1 MQPFEP
7 VVAPGHADGAKKNS
21 RAISAGVLYHRLR
34 TAGAEHGDNDDLRLK
49 KVVLLFTCGL
59 MIAAAGIWLVLYKM
73 LGLPVSASLPFAFQL
88 VSLATL
94 LVYLCTLNFS
104 MFRAVQLGMFLFVPF
119 VVQWSIGNFV
129 SASGVIL
136 WGLLAPVGAVLLY
149 SARESI
155 PWFVAYIVLL
165 LLTGYV
171 DYELAGMPPR
181 WPRVPL
187 ATTVAFFALNFA
199 AMSALV
205 YSLLR
210 FAFAER
216 DKSRLRQEHAHAL
229 LKNEQEKSERLLLNV
244 LPAPV
249 AERLKHSQEPIAD
262 GFPAATVMFADIV
275 GFTQIASRLEPAQIF
290 ALLNRLFS
298 AFDALAER
306 HGLEKIKT
314 IGDAYMVA
322 GGLDPAE
329 RDDCAAVAD
338 LALEMREVVAREPTT
353 DGQALALR
361 IGIATGPVVAGVVG
375 TKKFIYDLWGDTVN
389 LANRITADNQP
400 GMIQVDARTYEQLA
414 ARYDFEPAQILN
426 LKGKGA
432 TNVYRLRGRREPSA
446 AAD

>member
-1 MQPFEP
+1 M
-7 VVAPGHADGAKKNS
+7 S
-21 RAISAGVLYHRLR
+21 RPISAAVLYRRLR
-34 TAGAEHGDNDDLRLK
+34 SAGAEHGDSDDLRLK

-94 LVYLCTLNFS
+94 LIYLWTLNFD
-104 MFRAVQLGMFLFVPF
+104 MFRAAQLGLFLFVPF

-155 PWFVAYIVLL
+155 PWFFAYIVFL

-171 DYELAGMPPR
+171 DYELAGMPPKG
-181 WPRVPL
+181 PQVPL

-210 FAFAER
+210 FAFGER
-216 DKSRLRQEHAHAL
+216 DKARLRQEHAHEL

-249 AERLKHSQEPIAD
+249 AERLKHSEETIAD

-275 GFTQIASRLEPAQIF
+275 GFTQIASRLEPVQIF
-290 ALLNRLFS
+290 ELLNRLFS

-322 GGLDPAE
+322 GGLNSAG

-338 LALEMREVVAREPTT
+338 LALEMREVIAQEWTP
-353 DGQALALR
+353 DGQTLALR
-361 IGIATGPVVAGVVG
+361 IGMATGPVVAGVVG

-389 LANRITADNQP
+389 LASRVTTDNQP

-414 ARYDFEPAQILN
+414 ARYDFEPAQTLD

-432 TNVYRLRGRREPSA
+432 TRVYRLRSRRGPSA
-446 AAD
+446 DSD

>member
-1 MQPFEP
+1 MSQ
-7 VVAPGHADGAKKNS
+7 
-21 RAISAGVLYHRLR
+21 AISAAELYRRLR
-34 TAGAEHGDNDDLRLK
+34 SAGAQQGDHDDLRLK
-49 KVVLLFTCGL
+49 KIVLLFTCGL
-59 MIAAAGIWLVLYKM
+59 MIAAAGIWLALYKM

-94 LVYLCTLNFS
+94 LVYLWTLNFDL
-104 MFRAVQLGMFLFVPF
+104 FRAAQLALFLFVPF

-129 SASGVIL
+129 AASGVIL

-155 PWFVAYIVLL
+155 PWFFAYIVLL

-171 DYELAGMPPR
+171 DYELAGMPPKG
-181 WPRVPL
+181 PQVPL

-199 AMSALV
+199 CMSALV

-229 LKNEQEKSERLLLNV
+229 LEVEQEKSERLLLNV

-249 AERLKHSQEPIAD
+249 AERLKHSQETIAD
-262 GFPAATVMFADIV
+262 GFPTATVMFADIV
-275 GFTQIASRLEPAQIF
+275 GFTQIASRLEPVQIF

-298 AFDALAER
+298 AFDALAQR

-322 GGLDPAE
+322 GGLDQAE
-329 RDDCAAVAD
+329 RDDCAAVVD
-338 LALEMREVVAREPTT
+338 LAIEMREVVAQEPTP
-353 DGQALALR
+353 DGQTLQLR

-400 GMIQVDARTYEQLA
+400 GMIQVDARTYERLA
-414 ARYDFEPAQILN
+414 ARYDFQPAQLLN

-432 TNVYRLRGRREPSA
+432 TPVYRLSGRRNRSA
-446 AAD
+446 VAD

>member
-1 MQPFEP
+1 M
-7 VVAPGHADGAKKNS
+7 S
-21 RAISAGVLYHRLR
+21 RAISAAVLYRRLR
-34 TAGAEHGDNDDLRLK
+34 SAGAEQGDSDDLRLK

-94 LVYLCTLNFS
+94 LVYLWTLNFD
-104 MFRAVQLGMFLFVPF
+104 MFRAAQLGLFLFVPF

-155 PWFVAYIVLL
+155 PWFFAYIVFL

-171 DYELAGMPPR
+171 DYGLAGMPPKG
-181 WPRVPL
+181 PQVPL

-210 FAFAER
+210 FAFGER
-216 DKSRLRQEHAHAL
+216 DKARLRQEHAHEL

-249 AERLKHSQEPIAD
+249 AERLKHSEETIAD

-275 GFTQIASRLEPAQIF
+275 GFTRIASRLEPVQIF

-306 HGLEKIKT
+306 HGVEKIKT
-314 IGDAYMVA
+314 IGDSYMVA
-322 GGLDPAE
+322 GGLNLAE
-329 RDDCAAVAD
+329 RDYCAAVAD
-338 LALEMREVVAREPTT
+338 LALDMREVAARELTG
-353 DGQALALR
+353 DGQTLALR

-389 LANRITADNQP
+389 VASRITIDNQP
-400 GMIQVDARTYEQLA
+400 GMIQVDARTYQQLA
-414 ARYDFEPAQILN
+414 ARYDFEPAQTLN

-432 TNVYRLRGRREPSA
+432 TLAYRLSGRRGPSA